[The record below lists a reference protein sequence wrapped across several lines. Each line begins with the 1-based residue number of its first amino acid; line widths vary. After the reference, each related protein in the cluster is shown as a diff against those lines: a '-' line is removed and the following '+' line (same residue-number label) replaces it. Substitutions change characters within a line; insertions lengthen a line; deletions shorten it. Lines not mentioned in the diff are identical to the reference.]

1 LSGDPDSSDR
11 RREQLLN
18 VFRLWAAAILLGVAS
33 GVFAQ
38 VASYDGASGVLSI
51 PAVKVGA
58 ATYVNVTLRNSG
70 SYVFSLQAATEQLPP
85 GAADASYDS
94 ASGVL
99 TVPTVL
105 VGGTT
110 YINVSLRNVG
120 GYTFTLLS
128 ATEQPPTGP
137 LSAPVGPINTA
148 SRSEVVARWN
158 DTYFDNT
165 PFSWTGNVSGCIA
178 GDTPTAFKLAVLR
191 RLNYYRAMAGLPGNL
206 ALDLTFSAKA
216 QQAALMMDAAD
227 SLSHAPATNWP
238 CYSTE
243 GAEAAGKS
251 NLAYSS
257 FPNRGVSMLDGYI
270 TDRGTNN
277 FVAGH
282 RRWILYSRLAT
293 VGTGD
298 APQTNALWVL
308 GAGTTGA
315 AAPKIGV
322 PWPPLGYIPRP
333 LQAPT
338 DRFSYSCPG
347 ANFGNATIAMR
358 GDIGQAI
365 AARVESR
372 SDNGYGDNTL
382 VWSIDTGAS
391 PSSGWDRGVADT
403 AVTIDIAGITNCAAG
418 STTSYSVTF
427 ITP

>member
-1 LSGDPDSSDR
+1 MH
-11 RREQLLN
+11 
-18 VFRLWAAAILLGVAS
+18 VFRTWLAAALLGVAS
-33 GVFAQ
+33 GVSAQ
-38 VASYDGASGVLSI
+38 VATYDGASGVLDI

-58 ATYVNVTLRNSG
+58 ATYVDVTLRNSG
-70 SYVFSLQAATEQLPP
+70 GYVFVLQTAIEQLPA
-85 GAADASYDS
+85 GAADASYDG

-99 TVPTVL
+99 TIPAVQ

-110 YINVSLRNVG
+110 YGNVTLHNAG

-137 LSAPVGPINTA
+137 LSAPVAPINAA
-148 SRSEVVARWN
+148 SRSEVVARWS

-165 PFSWTGNVSGCIA
+165 AFSWTGSVSGCAA
-178 GDTPTAFKLAVLR
+178 GDTPTPFKLAVLR

-206 ALDLTFSAKA
+206 MLDLTFSAKA
-216 QQAALMMDAAD
+216 QRAALMMDAAD

-238 CYSTE
+238 CYSAD

-257 FPNRGVSMLDGYI
+257 FPNRSVAIIDGYI
-270 TDRGTNN
+270 TDRGANN
-277 FVAGH
+277 FAAGH

-298 APQTNALWVL
+298 APQANALWIL

-315 AAPKIGV
+315 AASKIGV
-322 PWPPLGYIPRP
+322 PWPPSGFMPRP

-347 ANFGNATIAMR
+347 ASFGNATVAMR
-358 GDIGQAI
+358 GDSGQAI
-365 AARVESR
+365 ATHIESR
-372 SDNGYGDNTL
+372 TDNGYGDNTL
-382 VWSIDTGAS
+382 VWSIDTSAS

-418 STTSYSVTF
+418 AATSYSVTF